1 MNNLLSLM
9 EEFSILGMGTVP
21 PEDETTLSLA
31 SLQGANPSAELAP
44 QGGIPPVDE
53 YELDAQGNPVLD
65 AQGNPV
71 KKVLAPTDV
80 ASPSSCT
87 CAHGDAGVPAA
98 PLGSVPPALAPAG
111 IAPPI
116 VPEDEFDFNL

>member
-9 EEFSILGMGTVP
+9 EEFSILGMGTTP
-21 PEDETTLSLA
+21 PEDESALSLA
-31 SLQGANPSAELAP
+31 SLAPTSAL
-44 QGGIPPVDE
+44 PPVEE

-71 KKVLAPTDV
+71 KKVLAPTD
-80 ASPSSCT
+80 AATPSSCT
-87 CAHGDAGVPAA
+87 CAHGAEGVPAA
-98 PLGSVPPALAPAG
+98 ASPIGVPPALAPAG